1 MTGRTA
7 TSSLWSHSKK
17 VAFIWFISAL
27 CLFILF
33 QMALH
38 NSSNTLSLPS
48 SDSSNLSSER
58 RSKLYEK
65 MARDLDEHGAAFLK
79 HGETSQSLSISDI
92 FTLNGGSVTP
102 VLKPANPPVRANVL
116 YLSTEFSVPVA
127 EAVKNIF
134 NPYFDKEL

>member
-7 TSSLWSHSKK
+7 TLNWWIHYKK

-27 CLFILF
+27 CFFILF

-38 NSSNTLSLPS
+38 NSSNTLSSPS

-58 RSKLYEK
+58 RSKLYDK
-65 MARDLDEHGAAFLK
+65 MARDLDEHGAAFLN

-92 FTLNGGSVTP
+92 FTLKDGSVTP

-116 YLSTEFSVPVA
+116 YLNTEFSVPFA
-127 EAVKNIF
+127 EAVNNIF